1 MTAPARLPGERP
13 ARPELVAQALLDGV
27 VDWFSQ
33 EENTGPDYPELP
45 ARRYVAGG
53 DPRAVAWDSTEGQVT
68 VTLGRLLLGLD
79 ATRTP
84 QPVRVPKS
92 PGVNRGG
99 KVLTASYE
107 VQIVRCAPGLA
118 SAEVLHAHGIQVT
131 RDAGLLVRCLLDVA
145 SSGALTRRPAAEA
158 GVTVD
163 DLVTLG
169 PDGGAAA
176 PAVSIT
182 VPLL

>member
-1 MTAPARLPGERP
+1 MTAARLPGERP

-33 EENTGPDYPELP
+33 EANTGPDFPELP

-53 DPRAVAWDSTEGQVT
+53 DPRAVAWDTTDGQVT

-79 ATRTP
+79 ATRSP
-84 QPVRVPKS
+84 QPVRVPRAA
-92 PGVNRGG
+92 PANRGG
-99 KVLTASYE
+99 KVVTASYE

-118 SAEVLHAHGIQVT
+118 GADELHRHGIQVT
-131 RDAGLLVRCLLDVA
+131 RDGGLLVRCLLDVA
-145 SSGALTRRPAAEA
+145 SSGALTRSPVGEA
-158 GVTVD
+158 GVTVE

-176 PAVSIT
+176 SAVSLT